1 MKKVLLVDDD
11 EMIHEIVDSTLG
23 DYRKIFQVSHAYDIK
38 EAVRQVDR
46 GDISLVITDLVMPGG
61 DGFQLLSYI
70 QKKHSDIPRIVIT
83 SYDLPEL
90 KTRLMGK
97 AFQVFKKPL
106 ASEELADAI
115 IRG

>member
-61 DGFQLLSYI
+61 DGFSFY
-70 QKKHSDIPRIVIT
+70 RI
-83 SYDLPEL
+83 
-90 KTRLMGK
+90 
-97 AFQVFKKPL
+97 FKKNIL
-106 ASEELADAI
+106 I
-115 IRG
+115 YRG